1 LNNLTDEGVLYV
13 CVLTTVLTT
22 VLQRLE
28 MLACAC
34 AAGVAA
40 AFGSAFG
47 ATLFSLEAS
56 CTADTIE
63 TVLSVAA
70 VSPLVL
76 MLLAY
81 VCSDTFHLALVVI

>member
-1 LNNLTDEGVLYV
+1 M
-13 CVLTTVLTT
+13 LTT

-47 ATLFSLEAS
+47 ATLFSLEVSCSVDTKDTIIVSSGTVAS
-56 CTADTIE
+56 CNH
-63 TVLSVAA
+63 A
-70 VSPLVL
+70 VSIDP
-76 MLLAY
+76 
-81 VCSDTFHLALVVI
+81 